1 MSPHP
6 LFLLLLVGCVR
17 VDDSD
22 FAARV
27 DVDGDGDRAVAYGG
41 GDCDDADPAVS
52 SDAVER
58 CNGLDDD
65 CDGVVDNT
73 ADAVTVWKDDD
84 GDGFGDPEAALL
96 ACAAQPDGY
105 VDNDADCD
113 DSDASVRPGAPED
126 CNGIDDDCDPET
138 PEPEPRDWFLDE
150 DGDGFGA
157 DASVVTAC
165 LQPGDDHVLE
175 GGDCDDSTGS
185 ASPGND
191 SEVCNDGLDNDCDG
205 SHDGC
210 GWSGTHA
217 LSDVGRML
225 YGTNAGAGVGAA
237 VVSATGL
244 TEADTTV
251 VIGAPGDA
259 GPGGGPGDGAV
270 YLVDFPI
277 SAGAPQRLV
286 DRADIV
292 LGGSGSSAPG
302 AEADPA
308 AGSALAV
315 GDADGDGI
323 TDLLV
328 GAPGA
333 GSGPGS
339 AWLVTGPTT
348 GDMSLTEDAAALA
361 LAGVATPG
369 GGTAGEAGR
378 AVAIGDVQGLG
389 SAQLLI
395 AAPGLGT
402 AGSPAEGAV
411 FIVPGDAVGTAR
423 LAEHPRIGGRG
434 PGGLLG
440 GRFVVLDWD
449 GDGVDDVLLGSPG
462 LTVGSSAGAGE
473 LAVVLGPVEGD
484 LTAADADA
492 RLETGAASDLF
503 GGGLAAVGDVTGD
516 GGADV
521 VVAAPGRFSQT
532 GAAWVLD
539 AVPAGDGRVWDISFA
554 RLDGTTSGD
563 LFGTGIASAGDVDRD
578 GEGDLLIG
586 ALGESASG
594 RSFLVHGP
602 LARGNILPASVGT
615 IFSGVQDGDLVGT
628 AMGGGPDLDLDATGD
643 MFFGLPGLSPAGGA
657 AGGGA
662 VVVVHGDGY

>member
-1 MSPHP
+1 MSPR
-6 LFLLLLVGCVR
+6 LLLLLLSVGCVR

-41 GDCDDADPAVS
+41 GDCDDTDPAVS

-58 CNGLDDD
+58 CNGVDDN

-96 ACAAQPDGY
+96 ACEAMPDGY
-105 VDNDADCD
+105 VDNDTDCD
-113 DSDASVRPGAPED
+113 DTDAAVRPGAPED

-138 PEPEPRDWFLDE
+138 PEPEPVDWFVDE
-150 DGDGFGA
+150 DGDGFGT

-165 LQPGDDHVLE
+165 LQPGDDYVLD
-175 GGDCDDSTGS
+175 GGDCDDATGG

-191 SEVCNDGLDNDCDG
+191 AEVCNDGLDNDCDG
-205 SHDGC
+205 THDGC
-210 GWSGTHA
+210 GWSGTHS

-225 YGTNAGAGVGAA
+225 YGTNARAGVGAA
-237 VVSATGL
+237 VVAAAGL
-244 TEADTTV
+244 TEAESTV
-251 VIGAPGDA
+251 VIGAPGDS
-259 GPGGGPGDGAV
+259 GPGGAAGDGAV
-270 YLVDFPI
+270 YLVAFPI

-286 DRADIV
+286 DRADFV
-292 LGGSGSSAPG
+292 LGGVDGTAEG
-302 AEADPA
+302 GEADPA
-308 AGSALAV
+308 AGAALAV

-323 TDLLV
+323 TDLLI
-328 GAPGA
+328 GAPGSGA
-333 GSGPGS
+333 GPGA
-339 AWLVTGPTT
+339 AWLVTGPVT
-348 GDMSLTEDAAALA
+348 GDMSLTVDAAALW
-361 LAGVATPG
+361 LTGVTTPG

-378 AVAIGDVQGLG
+378 AVAMGDVQGLG

-402 AGSPAEGAV
+402 ASSPAEGAV
-411 FIVPGDAVGTAR
+411 FIVPGDAVGTGR
-423 LAEHPRIGGRG
+423 LAEHPRIEGRA
-434 PGGLLG
+434 PGGVLG
-440 GRFVVLDWD
+440 ARSVVLDWD
-449 GDGVDDVLLGSPG
+449 GDGVDDLVLGAPG
-462 LTVGSSAGAGE
+462 LTIGSSAGAGE
-473 LAVVLGPVEGD
+473 VAVVLGPVEGD
-484 LTAADADA
+484 LTTADADA

-521 VVAAPGRFSQT
+521 VVAAPGRFSLT

-539 AVPAGDGRVWDISFA
+539 AVPGGDGKVWDASFG
-554 RLDGTTSGD
+554 RLDGTASGD

-578 GEGDLLIG
+578 GEGDLLI
-586 ALGESASG
+586 AIPGEGHAG
-594 RSFLVHGP
+594 RTFLVHGP
-602 LARGNILPASVGT
+602 LPRGNILPASVGT
-615 IFSGVQDGDLVGT
+615 TFSGVQDGDLVGL

-657 AGGGA
+657 TAGGA
-662 VVVVHGDGY
+662 VVVVHGDGF